1 MKNIY
6 LLFALG
12 VFCFLSF
19 SCGGEQEEVCMNCKQ
34 VTYDN
39 LGNVISETTAKE
51 FCGQDLTDIE
61 NLDPVVT
68 DSTETKWECE
78 L

>member
-12 VFCFLSF
+12 VFIFLSF
-19 SCGGEQEEVCMNCKQ
+19 SCGGEQEEVCMSCRQ

-39 LGNVISETTAKE
+39 SGIVINETNPKQY
-51 FCGQDLTDIE
+51 CGQDLTDIE